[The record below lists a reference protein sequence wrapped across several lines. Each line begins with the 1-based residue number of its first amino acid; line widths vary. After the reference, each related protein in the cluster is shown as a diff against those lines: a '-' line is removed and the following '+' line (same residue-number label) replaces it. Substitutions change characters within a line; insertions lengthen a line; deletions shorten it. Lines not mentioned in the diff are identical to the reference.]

1 VKLGYFTMP
10 LHPPGSDFSKTI
22 VEDLD
27 QMVTLDW
34 LGYREAWIGEHF
46 TFEWENIPN
55 PDLFI
60 AHAAAITK
68 RIRFG
73 TGVSCMP
80 NHNPAMLAHRIA
92 QLDHQTQGR
101 LMWGVGSSSTP
112 GDYELFGFDSET
124 DDRRSFTLESVK
136 AIQEIWRDPKPG
148 EYTNGHWKFVIP
160 DPVEEIGLKLHLK
173 PFQDPHPPIAV
184 GGVSSNSHTLE
195 IAGQNGWI
203 PLSINLLPIDSLRGH
218 WESYSRG
225 ADKTDILPDREN
237 WRIARDIYVAET
249 DEIARREAKEGT
261 LGRDYE
267 KYWLKLLPW
276 SNNLDQFKL
285 DVEMPDDEITLDYL
299 MENVWIVGSPET
311 VALKI
316 RAIFEKTGGFGT
328 LLAMGHEW
336 KPRKQWID
344 SMTLL
349 ADEVMPQVNSF

>member
-1 VKLGYFTMP
+1 
-10 LHPPGSDFSKTI
+10 
-22 VEDLD
+22 
-27 QMVTLDW
+27 
-34 LGYREAWIGEHF
+34 
-46 TFEWENIPN
+46 
-55 PDLFI
+55 
-60 AHAAAITK
+60 
-68 RIRFG
+68 
-73 TGVSCMP
+73 
-80 NHNPAMLAHRIA
+80 
-92 QLDHQTQGR
+92 
-101 LMWGVGSSSTP
+101 
-112 GDYELFGFDSET
+112 
-124 DDRRSFTLESVK
+124 VK

>member
-1 VKLGYFTMP
+1 MKLGYFTMP
-10 LHPPGSDFSKTI
+10 LHPHGSDFSKTI

-124 DDRRSFTLESVK
+124 DDRRSFTLASPRTSDPAK
-136 AIQEIWRDPKPG
+136 AISRSS
-148 EYTNGHWKFVIP
+148 
-160 DPVEEIGLKLHLK
+160 
-173 PFQDPHPPIAV
+173 
-184 GGVSSNSHTLE
+184 SSNSSWGSLFKFSHTGDRGPE
-195 IAGQNGWI
+195 RV
-203 PLSINLLPIDSLRGH
+203 DSLK
-218 WESYSRG
+218 YQPT
-225 ADKTDILPDREN
+225 TDRLF
-237 WRIARDIYVAET
+237 ARS
-249 DEIARREAKEGT
+249 
-261 LGRDYE
+261 LG
-267 KYWLKLLPW
+267 
-276 SNNLDQFKL
+276 
-285 DVEMPDDEITLDYL
+285 I
-299 MENVWIVGSPET
+299 I
-311 VALKI
+311 
-316 RAIFEKTGGFGT
+316 
-328 LLAMGHEW
+328 
-336 KPRKQWID
+336 
-344 SMTLL
+344 
-349 ADEVMPQVNSF
+349 